1 LVDTVPPPAE
11 SGISD
16 FEIVDGVVPFP
27 GWEYFPDDDVFDL
40 DAAARERTLP
50 LTQSVPARVPTDPVQ
65 LTGAQHRVPV
75 TILMGA
81 MDQQQLE
88 SEIENW
94 GPHADEYRAVEDVSV
109 ETIGSGHW
117 PQFSQPARLAAMIDA

>member
-1 LVDTVPPPAE
+1 LPR
-11 SGISD
+11 
-16 FEIVDGVVPFP
+16 P
-27 GWEYFPDDDVFDL
+27 GGEYFPDEDVSDPA
-40 DAAARERTLP
+40 AAARARTLP
-50 LTQSVPARVPTDPVQ
+50 LTQPVPARVPTDPVQ

-94 GPHADEYRAVEDVSV
+94 GPHADEYRAVEDVTV

-117 PQFSQPARLAAMIDA
+117 PQFSQPTRLAEMIGAAASR